1 MAINPITKRM
11 LELSEPIDRQ
21 IMLCDDREDIL
32 MLACVLLQKVKNML
46 DNQLGPEGRR
56 SVIADANKP

>member
-1 MAINPITKRM
+1 MAVNPITKRM

>member
-1 MAINPITKRM
+1 MAVNPITKRM

-56 SVIADANKP
+56 SVIADANKS

>member
-1 MAINPITKRM
+1 MAVKPITKRM